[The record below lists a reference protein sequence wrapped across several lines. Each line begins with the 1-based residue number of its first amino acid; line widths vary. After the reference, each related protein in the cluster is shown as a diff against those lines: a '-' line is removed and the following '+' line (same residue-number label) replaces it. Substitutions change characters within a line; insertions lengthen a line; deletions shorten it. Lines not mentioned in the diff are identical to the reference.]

1 MLPYQHKSII
11 EDIYIV
17 PEEYSTLL
25 GRVWI
30 RKLDVDLTQTDTV
43 NVISKSINSIEKVQ
57 QILFRYR
64 ATPLIDGKS
73 PSEKY
78 LHRQI
83 RIHLDALKPTK
94 FQKNLP
100 TSNKTRQLKVGD
112 RVQARYYA
120 RNKQH
125 WELGTVI
132 QKFGN
137 LHYLIKLDNGF
148 VFKRHIDQLNRT
160 SIPKH
165 DKETLPNQEQDAEP
179 ETEINPTSIR
189 QYVTF
194 IPRKKSTVVP
204 EPTLPLRSALAS
216 RPRRIIKRPVRFL
229 I

>member
-1 MLPYQHKSII
+1 M
-11 EDIYIV
+11 
-17 PEEYSTLL
+17 
-25 GRVWI
+25 
-30 RKLDVDLTQTDTV
+30 
-43 NVISKSINSIEKVQ
+43 
-57 QILFRYR
+57 
-64 ATPLIDGKS
+64 
-73 PSEKY
+73 
-78 LHRQI
+78 
-83 RIHLDALKPTK
+83 
-94 FQKNLP
+94 
-100 TSNKTRQLKVGD
+100 
-112 RVQARYYA
+112 
-120 RNKQH
+120 
-125 WELGTVI
+125 GTVI

-216 RPRRIIKRPVRFL
+216 RPRRIIKRPV
-229 I
+229 